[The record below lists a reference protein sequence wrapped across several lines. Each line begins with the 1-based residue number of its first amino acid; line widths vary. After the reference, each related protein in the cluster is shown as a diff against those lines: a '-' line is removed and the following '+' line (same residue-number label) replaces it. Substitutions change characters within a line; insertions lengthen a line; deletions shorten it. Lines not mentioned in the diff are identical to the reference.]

1 MSPLLVILVVTVLIL
16 AVIISRPWRR
26 RMQRRR
32 IAGRP
37 FPDAWRKVLRA
48 RLPWFLTMP
57 ADLQL
62 QLKGHI
68 QVFLEEKNFIGC
80 AGLEVDDDI
89 RVTIAA
95 QACLLLLN
103 RHTDYF
109 PQLRSVL
116 VYPAAFIA
124 NRPEQDE
131 TGVLH
136 HRNRTLLGES
146 WSHGQVIVS
155 WQDAVAGAA
164 DYGDGTNVVIHEFA
178 HQLDQETGSA
188 NGVPYLGRKGDYQRW
203 SSVLGQAFEELQT
216 QAARGEDSLL
226 DPYGATNPAEFFAV
240 ASEVFFEQALALNQQ
255 YPELYRELSAY
266 YRVNPL
272 SWR

>member
-16 AVIISRPWRR
+16 AAIISRPWRVR
-26 RMQRRR
+26 LQRRR
-32 IAGRP
+32 IARRP
-37 FPDAWRKVLRA
+37 FPDAWRRILRA
-48 RLPWFLTMP
+48 RLPWFRAMP

-62 QLKGHI
+62 QLKGRI

-80 AGLEVDDDI
+80 AGLDIDDDI

-103 RHTDYF
+103 RHTDFF
-109 PQLRSVL
+109 PQLRSIL

-124 NRPEQDE
+124 NRPEQDDI
-131 TGVLH
+131 GVLH
-136 HRNRTLLGES
+136 QQDRTLLGES
-146 WSHGQVIVS
+146 WSHGQVVVS
-155 WQDAVAGAA
+155 WQDAIAGAA
-164 DYGDGTNVVIHEFA
+164 NAEDGTNVVIHEFA

-203 SSVLGQAFEELQT
+203 SETFGLAFEELRT
-216 QAARGEDSLL
+216 LAARGEESLL

-240 ASEVFFEQALALNQQ
+240 ASEVFFERAQALDNQ
-255 YPELYRELSAY
+255 YPELYRELSGY